1 MRIADLEIA
10 SLVQEYVFQSAFRNP
25 VRRIRLVCYRFRV
38 ALELSA
44 YMRKR
49 RWKPKDR
56 QINEENVEKAPRVVN
71 PEKAR
76 ERTFQ
81 RAVKL
86 LAAKPRSV
94 AELRER
100 LLEKQWT
107 NEEIVEAVLAKLG
120 EYGYLND
127 ERFAFGYAS
136 YKVRQKPVGRQRL
149 QRDLQMKKVD
159 RETADE
165 AIKLVFE
172 ETPEEELIDRAIE
185 KRTRLRGQPK
195 TRAEVK
201 SLFDHLLRQGFSY
214 DLVASK
220 VRALSSEAMDED
232 DSLTG

>member
-1 MRIADLEIA
+1 MRRRKLNSNDR
-10 SLVQEYVFQSAFRNP
+10 SLNDD
-25 VRRIRLVCYRFRV
+25 V
-38 ALELSA
+38 A
-44 YMRKR
+44 
-49 RWKPKDR
+49 
-56 QINEENVEKAPRVVN
+56 EKEARPVN

-107 NEEIVEAVLAKLG
+107 NEEMVEAVLQKLG

-165 AIKLVFE
+165 ALRLVFE
-172 ETPEEELIDRAIE
+172 ETPETELIDRAIE
-185 KRTRLRGQPK
+185 KRTRLRGLPR
-195 TRAEVK
+195 TRSEIK
-201 SLFDHLLRQGFSY
+201 SLIDHLMRQGFSY
-214 DLVASK
+214 ELISSK
-220 VRALSSEAMDED
+220 VRAISTTDLDED
-232 DSLTG
+232 DASID

>member
-1 MRIADLEIA
+1 M
-10 SLVQEYVFQSAFRNP
+10 Q
-25 VRRIRLVCYRFRV
+25 RRRL
-38 ALELSA
+38 
-44 YMRKR
+44 
-49 RWKPKDR
+49 KPNDR
-56 QINEENVEKAPRVVN
+56 QLNSEGVEKAPRRID

-100 LLEKQWT
+100 LLEKEWT

-136 YKVRQKPVGRQRL
+136 YRVRQKPMGRQRL
-149 QRDLQMKKVD
+149 KRDLQLKKVD
-159 RETADE
+159 RATADE
-165 AIKLVFE
+165 ALRLVFE

-185 KRTRLRGQPK
+185 KRTRLRGLPH
-195 TRAEVK
+195 TRAEIK
-201 SLFDHLLRQGFSY
+201 SLIDHLLRQGFSY
-214 DLVASK
+214 ELIAGK
-220 VRALSSEAMDED
+220 VRAISAADVDED
-232 DSLTG
+232 DTSVA

>member
-1 MRIADLEIA
+1 M
-10 SLVQEYVFQSAFRNP
+10 YK
-25 VRRIRLVCYRFRV
+25 
-38 ALELSA
+38 
-44 YMRKR
+44 RK
-49 RWKPKDR
+49 WKPK
-56 QINEENVEKAPRVVN
+56 EKRVDHGEAEKPERPIN

-107 NEEIVEAVLAKLG
+107 NAEIVEAVLSKLG

-149 QRDLQMKKVD
+149 QRDLQLKKVD

-165 AIKLVFE
+165 ALRLVFE
-172 ETPEEELIDRAIE
+172 ETPEADLIDRAIE
-185 KRTRLRGQPK
+185 KRTRLRGLPE

-214 DLVASK
+214 ELISNK
-220 VRALSSEAMDED
+220 VRALTSAALDEED
-232 DSLTG
+232 

>member
-1 MRIADLEIA
+1 
-10 SLVQEYVFQSAFRNP
+10 
-25 VRRIRLVCYRFRV
+25 
-38 ALELSA
+38 
-44 YMRKR
+44 MRKR
-49 RWKPKDR
+49 SWKPKDR
-56 QINEENVEKAPRVVN
+56 QIQSEDAEKPARAVN

-76 ERTFQ
+76 ERTFA

-136 YKVRQKPVGRQRL
+136 YKVRQKPIGRQRL
-149 QRDLQMKKVD
+149 QRDLQLKKVD
-159 RETADE
+159 RETANE

-172 ETPEEELIDRAIE
+172 ETPEDELIDRAIE
-185 KRTRLRGQPK
+185 KRTRLRGRPQ

-214 DLVASK
+214 ELVAGK
-220 VRALSSEAMDED
+220 VRAISTTDIVEED
-232 DSLTG
+232 APID

>member
-1 MRIADLEIA
+1 M
-10 SLVQEYVFQSAFRNP
+10 Q
-25 VRRIRLVCYRFRV
+25 RRRL
-38 ALELSA
+38 
-44 YMRKR
+44 
-49 RWKPKDR
+49 KPNDR
-56 QINEENVEKAPRVVN
+56 QLNSEGVEKAPRRID

-100 LLEKQWT
+100 LLEKEWT

-172 ETPEEELIDRAIE
+172 ETSEEELIDRAIE

-214 DLVASK
+214 ELIANK
-220 VRALSSEAMDED
+220 VRALSSTAMDED
-232 DSLTG
+232 NSLTG

>member
-1 MRIADLEIA
+1 
-10 SLVQEYVFQSAFRNP
+10 
-25 VRRIRLVCYRFRV
+25 
-38 ALELSA
+38 
-44 YMRKR
+44 MRKR
-49 RWKPKDR
+49 RWKP
-56 QINEENVEKAPRVVN
+56 EERRLDKEEAEKPARPVD

-100 LLEKQWT
+100 LLEKEWT
-107 NEEIVEAVLAKLG
+107 TPEIVEAVLAKLG

-149 QRDLQMKKVD
+149 QRDLQLKKVD

-172 ETPEEELIDRAIE
+172 EMPEEDLID
-185 KRTRLRGQPK
+185 
-195 TRAEVK
+195 
-201 SLFDHLLRQGFSY
+201 S
-214 DLVASK
+214 
-220 VRALSSEAMDED
+220 
-232 DSLTG
+232 

>member
-1 MRIADLEIA
+1 
-10 SLVQEYVFQSAFRNP
+10 
-25 VRRIRLVCYRFRV
+25 
-38 ALELSA
+38 
-44 YMRKR
+44 MRKR
-49 RWKPKDR
+49 SWKSKDK
-56 QINEENVEKAPRVVN
+56 QMKSEEAEKTVRPLN
-71 PEKAR
+71 PERAR

-107 NEEIVEAVLAKLG
+107 NPEIVEAVLGKLG

-127 ERFAFGYAS
+127 ERFAFGYAA

-149 QRDLQMKKVD
+149 QRDLQLKKVD

-172 ETPEEELIDRAIE
+172 ETPEEELVDRAIE
-185 KRTRLRGQPK
+185 KRTRLRGRPK

-214 DLVASK
+214 ELVARK
-220 VRALSSEAMDED
+220 VRATSDTSLDEEGAEE
-232 DSLTG
+232 L

>member
-1 MRIADLEIA
+1 M
-10 SLVQEYVFQSAFRNP
+10 Y
-25 VRRIRLVCYRFRV
+25 
-38 ALELSA
+38 
-44 YMRKR
+44 KR
-49 RWKPKDR
+49 RWKPKEKRLDS
-56 QINEENVEKAPRVVN
+56 EEAEKAPRVVN

-107 NEEIVEAVLAKLG
+107 NEEIVEAVLLKLG

-149 QRDLQMKKVD
+149 QRDLQLKKVD

-165 AIKLVFE
+165 ALRLVFE
-172 ETPEEELIDRAIE
+172 ETPEEVLIDRAIE
-185 KRTRLRGQPK
+185 KRTRLRGRPE
-195 TRAEVK
+195 TRAEMK

-214 DLVASK
+214 ELVAQK
-220 VRALSSEAMDED
+220 VRAASAVRIDEED
-232 DSLTG
+232 G

>member
-1 MRIADLEIA
+1 M
-10 SLVQEYVFQSAFRNP
+10 Q
-25 VRRIRLVCYRFRV
+25 
-38 ALELSA
+38 
-44 YMRKR
+44 KR
-49 RWKPKDR
+49 RWKPKER
-56 QINEENVEKAPRVVN
+56 QLHADEAEQAARPVN

-107 NEEIVEAVLAKLG
+107 NAEIVEAVLAKLG

-149 QRDLQMKKVD
+149 QRDLQLKKVD

-165 AIKLVFE
+165 ALRLVFE

-185 KRTRLRGQPK
+185 KRTRLRGSPR

-214 DLVASK
+214 EMVAQK
-220 VRALSSEAMDED
+220 VRAASGKSLDEE
-232 DSLTG
+232 GE

>member
-1 MRIADLEIA
+1 MQKRGWKQKA
-10 SLVQEYVFQSAFRNP
+10 
-25 VRRIRLVCYRFRV
+25 
-38 ALELSA
+38 
-44 YMRKR
+44 KR
-49 RWKPKDR
+49 RESDEAEKPARPLD
-56 QINEENVEKAPRVVN
+56 PD
-71 PEKAR
+71 KAR

-107 NEEIVEAVLAKLG
+107 NEETVEAVLAKLG

-136 YKVRQKPVGRQRL
+136 FQVRQKPVGRQRL
-149 QRDLQMKKVD
+149 KRALQLKKVD

-185 KRTRLRGQPK
+185 KRTRLRGRPK

-214 DLVASK
+214 ELVSNK
-220 VRALSSEAMDED
+220 VRAISSVDLDETD
-232 DSLTG
+232 ASPS

>member
-1 MRIADLEIA
+1 M
-10 SLVQEYVFQSAFRNP
+10 Y
-25 VRRIRLVCYRFRV
+25 
-38 ALELSA
+38 
-44 YMRKR
+44 KR
-49 RWKPKDR
+49 RWKPKEKRLDG
-56 QINEENVEKAPRVVN
+56 EEAEKAPRPVN

-107 NEEIVEAVLAKLG
+107 NAEIVEAVLAKLC

-149 QRDLQMKKVD
+149 QRDLQLKKVD

-165 AIKLVFE
+165 ALRLVFE

-185 KRTRLRGQPK
+185 KRTRLRGLPS
-195 TRAEVK
+195 TRAEMK

-214 DLVASK
+214 ELVAQK
-220 VRALSSEAMDED
+220 VRAASAARIDEEE
-232 DSLTG
+232 S

>member
-1 MRIADLEIA
+1 M
-10 SLVQEYVFQSAFRNP
+10 Y
-25 VRRIRLVCYRFRV
+25 
-38 ALELSA
+38 
-44 YMRKR
+44 KR
-49 RWKPKDR
+49 RWKPKEKRLDG
-56 QINEENVEKAPRVVN
+56 EDAEKAPRPVN

-107 NEEIVEAVLAKLG
+107 DAETVEAVLTKLG

-127 ERFAFGYAS
+127 ERYAFGYAS

-149 QRDLQMKKVD
+149 QRDLQLKKVD

-165 AIKLVFE
+165 ALRLVFE

-185 KRTRLRGQPK
+185 KRTRLRGLPE

-201 SLFDHLLRQGFSY
+201 SLFDHLLRLGFSY
-214 DLVASK
+214 ELISGK
-220 VRALSSEAMDED
+220 VRKLSSAAIDED
-232 DSLTG
+232 DAQMD

>member
-1 MRIADLEIA
+1 
-10 SLVQEYVFQSAFRNP
+10 
-25 VRRIRLVCYRFRV
+25 
-38 ALELSA
+38 
-44 YMRKR
+44 MRKKS
-49 RWKPKDR
+49 WDSKAKR
-56 QINEENVEKAPRVVN
+56 QGDEERPQR
-71 PEKAR
+71 PLDPDKAR
-76 ERTFQ
+76 ARTFQ

-107 NEEIVEAVLAKLG
+107 NAETVEAVLAKLG

-136 YKVRQKPVGRQRL
+136 YKVRQKPVGRGRL
-149 QRDLQMKKVD
+149 RRDLQLKKVD

-185 KRTRLRGQPK
+185 KRLRLKGRPS

-214 DLVASK
+214 EQVAPK
-220 VRALSSEAMDED
+220 VRAAAAAEIDEEIAPSE
-232 DSLTG
+232 